1 MEQLINM
8 VGKLLTVLYLRGYID
23 NDEKE
28 FILGTIDAD
37 KLLELKK
44 AEKSEKKEDNNT
56 CKGCIHNMG
65 SLSDGD
71 IYCEYIEDYIN
82 NTRCEYYEGG
92 EDYV

>member
-37 KLLELKK
+37 KLLELQK
-44 AEKSEKKEDNNT
+44 AKRKED
-56 CKGCIHNMG
+56 
-65 SLSDGD
+65 SD
-71 IYCEYIEDYIN
+71 N
-82 NTRCEYYEGG
+82 
-92 EDYV
+92 V